1 MVEDFDEWYER
12 VRPPMAAALGAWC
25 GDESLAADAIDEAF
39 VRAVER
45 WDRVRRMASPA
56 GWVWRTATN
65 VARRRA
71 RRAAFEQRVLG
82 RRTGEQRAHGDGALE
97 LDLDLDL
104 RAALLA
110 LTERQRTAVVLHHI
124 VDLPVSEVAAALGVA
139 PGTASATLHQARTRL
154 ATLLGD
160 DDTPAPAARRRAAPI
175 TRTDGVLP

>member
-45 WDRVRRMASPA
+45 WDRVAAMASPA

-82 RRTGEQRAHGDGALE
+82 RRAADERIAGDSAP
-97 LDLDLDL
+97 DLALDL
-104 RAALLA
+104 RSALLD
-110 LTERQRTAVVLHHI
+110 LTERQRTAIVLHHI
-124 VDLPVSEVAAALGVA
+124 VDLPVSDVAAALGVA
-139 PGTASATLHQARTRL
+139 PGTASATLHQARARL

-160 DDTPAPAARRRAAPI
+160 DDTPAPASRRGAEPI